1 MGSQI
6 LEGAYFSFRTSAQ
19 IGLLSD
25 MEGLQLLVSPEEE
38 RGPGNTGCSQK
49 IAVTGPQDSADP
61 RLFKLTVVGESP
73 CGVYGKSPTV
83 GSLHRPLEL

>member
-38 RGPGNTGCSQK
+38 RGPGNTGCSQR
-49 IAVTGPQDSADP
+49 IAVTWTTGLSRPQAIQANCGG
-61 RLFKLTVVGESP
+61 RESMW
-73 CGVYGKSPTV
+73 
-83 GSLHRPLEL
+83 SLWQVPNSRIIT